1 MLDTVPAPAVTAPA
15 FGATAV
21 GMTFYEFFAGAGL
34 VRLGLGPD
42 WTCLLANDN
51 DVDKATSYARNFTV
65 HALKIDDVAC
75 LTAADLPGRA
85 DLGWGSFPCQELSLA
100 GGRAGLEGER
110 SATFWDYWRLMMAL
124 RAEGRAPRLVVI
136 ENVCGLI
143 TGRGGK
149 DFVTLCDAF
158 TEGGY
163 RVGAMVI
170 DAALFVPQSRP
181 RVFVIGVDA
190 TLPIP
195 RLDRHRSA
203 DPPFHDDAV
212 VKAIRRQK
220 AEPIWFK
227 LPAPT
232 PHGLTL
238 RDIIDDR
245 AQEWDTPGAVAELIG
260 KMEKP
265 HLDRLEEDKR
275 AGGLVVRSLNYRTRN
290 GHPLGVSRRPDRQLP
305 ADGQRR
311 LERPA
316 SHVRGRPFGAHS
328 KDNARRICPGDG
340 PAGILP
346 AALAR
351 GAAYDLIG
359 DGVSPP
365 VIRHLARH
373 ILEPLVGRTHAVV
386 EPSDF
391 EPPQARPEPPLQPAP
406 AVAERPQDPSEG
418 KVPRGRP
425 RRRARARPPP
435 WPA

>member
-1 MLDTVPAPAVTAPA
+1 MLDAVTAPAFTAPA

-21 GMTFYEFFAGAGL
+21 GMTFYEFFAGAGM

-51 DVDKATSYARNFTV
+51 DVEKATSYARNFTV

-110 SATFWDYWRLMMAL
+110 SATFWDFWGLMMAL

-143 TGRGGK
+143 TGHGGK
-149 DFVTLCDAF
+149 DFVALCDAF

-181 RVFVIGVDA
+181 RVFIIGVDA

-195 RLDRHRSA
+195 ASIVMDQPA
-203 DPPFHDDAV
+203 PPFHDDAV
-212 VKAIRRQK
+212 VKALRRQK
-220 AEPIWFK
+220 AAPIWFK
-227 LPAPT
+227 LPIPP

-238 RDIIDDR
+238 RDIIDDQ
-245 AQEWDTPGAVAELIG
+245 AQEWDTSAKIAEIVG

-290 GHPLGVSRRPDRQLP
+290 GIPQWEVSRRPDRQLP
-305 ADGQRR
+305 ANGQRR
-311 LERPA
+311 LKRPA
-316 SHVRGRPFGAHS
+316 SHVCGRPFGMHS
-328 KDNARRICPGDG
+328 KDNAPRICPGDG
-340 PAGILP
+340 PARNPTSCPRP
-346 AALAR
+346 AA
-351 GAAYDLIG
+351 
-359 DGVSPP
+359 
-365 VIRHLARH
+365 
-373 ILEPLVGRTHAVV
+373 
-386 EPSDF
+386 
-391 EPPQARPEPPLQPAP
+391 RPTI
-406 AVAERPQDPSEG
+406 
-418 KVPRGRP
+418 
-425 RRRARARPPP
+425 
-435 WPA
+435 